1 MSLSAPSLSFGSPP
15 HPKAVFTAQGWQGDE
30 VSGKGPH
37 CKGCKYTALDHLAH
51 KKPKLTQNTKRA
63 HNATS
68 LKSNPL
74 TQV

>member
-1 MSLSAPSLSFGSPP
+1 M
-15 HPKAVFTAQGWQGDE
+15 AQGWRGDE

-37 CKGCKYTALDHLAH
+37 CKGCKYTVLNHLAH